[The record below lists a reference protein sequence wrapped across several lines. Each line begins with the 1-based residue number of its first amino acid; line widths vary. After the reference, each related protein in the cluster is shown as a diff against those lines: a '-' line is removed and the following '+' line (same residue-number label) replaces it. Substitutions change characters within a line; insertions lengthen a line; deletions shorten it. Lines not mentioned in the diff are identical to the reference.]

1 MAKRSADDF
10 FNEKQQ
16 SSSGSKSTKMS
27 ADDFFNRTS
36 KEINEELKVREE
48 KKLLEGSRAILNNTI
63 KSVTKPIDSTVTSP
77 VETPKTVDF
86 KQDQANK
93 KASVAA
99 APDPFS
105 GKTLAPI
112 TPNITNDISST
123 LQGKVPAA
131 SLLQQTGKGP
141 ANASHNSLRTEYD
154 IREKA
159 IDDTN
164 IPEILKL
171 PSRAMNKLAFGNP
184 VGRFVS
190 NSFTGNSGV
199 TQRDSTGSKAADKV
213 TDIINEFVTPL
224 LTPTGAPVGQGIIGS
239 SYDATAKALSGKAG
253 QTFLKGAS
261 KVIPG
266 SQNVA
271 KVAATEGIAGS
282 LQGVGFGL
290 QQGQDSGNEIARN
303 AFGGAAA
310 GLVLGGAS
318 AALGELGTSLLSRFR
333 KSGIPESEIAE
344 IAPELLALP
353 EANPRTVRKQ
363 LAGEIKTTPSGDTIS
378 TPYTFRLNEATPET
392 AAATAN
398 RQAMKNYDPIEL
410 STKYAQDV
418 IDEYKTLKETN
429 SKKISNKKLYEQ
441 ARQNVDTRRVTD
453 SPIVESKLKDT
464 NIKATDPTPY
474 TEPVIRNPVQELSRE
489 QQIQNKVNAGEF
501 LPQEDIDF
509 LLSGKYDKSK
519 AFPDETPTTSTYVK
533 PKSELVPKTEI
544 KPAKPKAK
552 LKPVNKEVAAT
563 TEVAATKNVKRALEV
578 PKENVPAK
586 KQVRESKTEGIR
598 SNYKTVQE
606 SGNISPELKS
616 RVEGSKAKTYTIF
629 KDAEANRLANEN
641 VKNIELAESKFFNN
655 KYEGKESIATGYR
668 LSQEL
673 DKLANATND
682 ENLKEAL
689 FGRAL
694 AALDKTIEDLTKA
707 GQTSQA
713 GSLIQRMSPEG
724 QLQNLIRKAK
734 ANNLEVKVAD
744 SVKFKQEATKYV
756 ESVDAGIQEN
766 EVSEIFSRLESGTAT
781 PDDIKNLKSYM
792 DNARSKINLTE
803 KPVKDKLNKELSD
816 VRKRDK
822 VVSFLEAQEAAAK
835 ARIEKRRGRLNSLP
849 VEEWI
854 DYSILISSKVARGVI
869 KAETYVED
877 LVKLFGEDIKPIARE
892 VFEKAQELVNSV
904 SKGSIEGDFLKADKA
919 FKRITGSNSL
929 SQLERIVESYVKANP
944 KVTIADIESLRKLSK
959 SITELQGTQKLNAD
973 MEMQKILN
981 SYEKSSVNDKIN
993 AIRYMSMLFN
1003 DATQSIN
1010 AISGPMMATMGTTFD
1025 VLGSM
1030 VDIAMK
1036 GVLKTE
1042 RTTTL
1047 YGTNPLRFIANY
1059 FKYAK
1064 IGGKAGWEGVNPS
1077 GIQGTNEIRGLAF
1090 KSKKNP
1096 LGIIERSLGAV
1107 AKGADYATYKTVY
1120 ETELRKQGFLD
1131 AIKNGVKRSDKEGLK
1146 NHIRKFMNDPPIEA
1160 AEQADRIGKNT
1171 TFQRSDTTAG
1181 KVANWLNAA
1190 PKGVKPAV
1198 NAVIPFVRTP
1208 LNIASQAATLT
1219 PFGILKGM
1227 FQLSSLSKASQREA
1241 LRTLSMGITGGVG
1254 MTSLGYYL
1262 SSLGIIT
1269 GANDTGNKDVNNI
1282 NEQAGRGKYRF
1293 NTSALKRYMDALI
1306 GGEGA
1311 EAAEKAAKYQKGD
1324 MAFDYN
1330 KLQPLALPLA
1340 AGAAFNEKKGSI
1352 GTKLAGSASDS
1363 FGSLFGMSSL
1373 KGIQDTFQPQYTG
1386 TEGDKNINI
1395 VNRVIESYFKSFSP
1409 SILAQEARRQDP
1421 VSRKTTYNEG
1431 LKKDL
1436 STYFMSRTPGLSK
1449 KLPENKDSLGNTKMN
1464 PEGFVGQ
1471 HLNPYKSQTANYT
1484 AAAGL
1489 IADVIER
1496 TGDKTIAPKAPA
1508 KDFSGYDDDGEKVT
1522 ITLPTKRYEQL
1533 QEDTGAEIT
1542 KRIMEIESNNDDEI
1556 IEAIKEIYSEVKAE
1570 QRDKLREEYELSSK

>member
-1 MAKRSADDF
+1 MS
-10 FNEKQQ
+10 
-16 SSSGSKSTKMS
+16 KMS
-27 ADDFFNRTS
+27 ADDFFSQEKQSSPTTRTKKMSADDFFSTTAKEFEDIENKRISDGS
-36 KEINEELKVREE
+36 KEILSNT
-48 KKLLEGSRAILNNTI
+48 LNSVI
-63 KSVTKPIDSTVTSP
+63 K
-77 VETPKTVDF
+77 PKTAKVDATQKKTVNF

-93 KASVAA
+93 QAA
-99 APDPFS
+99 ASAPVDPFA
-105 GKTLAPI
+105 GKTL
-112 TPNITNDISST
+112 TPVTGNLNNSIKST

-131 SLLQQTGKGP
+131 SLLQQTGGGP
-141 ANASHNSLRTEYD
+141 ANASQIPD
-154 IREKA
+154 ISRYNTTKKA
-159 IDDTN
+159 IDETN
-164 IPEILKL
+164 IPEALKL
-171 PSRAMNKLAFGNP
+171 PSRAINNIMNNNPLGIALGNAFQGH
-184 VGRFVS
+184 
-190 NSFTGNSGV
+190 SGV
-199 TQRDSTGSKAADKV
+199 TSRDTTGNKTVDKV
-213 TDIINEFVTPL
+213 TDVINNLVTPFI
-224 LTPTGAPVGQGIIGS
+224 TPTGAPLGQGIIGS
-239 SYDATAKALSGKAG
+239 TYDATGRALSGKVG
-253 QTFLKGAS
+253 QKILSGAE

-271 KVAATEGIAGS
+271 RVAATEGIAGG
-282 LQGVGFGL
+282 LQGAEFGL
-290 QQGQDSGNEIARN
+290 QQGQDSGSEIARN
-303 AFGGAAA
+303 TLWGAAA
-310 GLVLGGAS
+310 GGVLGGAG
-318 AALGELGTSLLSRFR
+318 AAIGE
-333 KSGIPESEIAE
+333 
-344 IAPELLALP
+344 ALP
-353 EANPRTVRKQ
+353 KLFKRGPKGTPVEVTPDEAVRFAEFEGTPTANEAPVPAITREQEIYRKYLNDQPITQEEMDFMVGPDWNEAN
-363 LAGEIKTTPSGDTIS
+363 
-378 TPYTFRLNEATPET
+378 LNVKTPEASVQT
-392 AAATAN
+392 SIT
-398 RQAMKNYDPIEL
+398 P
-410 STKYAQDV
+410 
-418 IDEYKTLKETN
+418 KT
-429 SKKISNKKLYEQ
+429 
-441 ARQNVDTRRVTD
+441 
-453 SPIVESKLKDT
+453 
-464 NIKATDPTPY
+464 
-474 TEPVIRNPVQELSRE
+474 TEPVAP
-489 QQIQNKVNAGEF
+489 NKA
-501 LPQEDIDF
+501 
-509 LLSGKYDKSK
+509 
-519 AFPDETPTTSTYVK
+519 
-533 PKSELVPKTEI
+533 
-544 KPAKPKAK
+544 
-552 LKPVNKEVAAT
+552 EVAAT
-563 TEVAATKNVKRALEV
+563 TEVAPVNRVAKNGEIASIKTQATEVK
-578 PKENVPAK
+578 PKK
-586 KQVRESKTEGIR
+586 YESKTEGIR
-598 SNYKTVQE
+598 ANYKTMTDSE
-606 SGNISPELKS
+606 NISSKLKGEIGK
-616 RVEGSKAKTYTIF
+616 VDQTYEIKKNVDTVAK
-629 KDAEANRLANEN
+629 ANEN
-641 VKNIELAESKFFNN
+641 VKNLSKSENDFLMNESGGAEH
-655 KYEGKESIATGYR
+655 IATGYR
-668 LSQEL
+668 VMQEL
-673 DKLANATND
+673 DKAGEHA
-682 ENLKEAL
+682 
-689 FGRAL
+689 RAL
-694 AALDKTIEDLTKA
+694 SIADKLAKDLTKA
-707 GQTSQA
+707 GQTAQA
-713 GSLIQRMSPEG
+713 ASLISRLSPEG
-724 QLQNLIRKAK
+724 QLLNLIRVAEKNGK
-734 ANNLEVKVAD
+734 VVDVAD
-744 SVKFKQEATKYV
+744 SAKFKELATKV
-756 ESVDAGIQEN
+756 QEN
-766 EVSEIFSRLESGTAT
+766 TGAGVKENAINDILNRLEKGETVTA
-781 PDDIKNLKSYM
+781 DDIKTLGDYIKS
-792 DNARSKINLTE
+792 AEQKIQPKMKE
-803 KPVKDKLNKELSD
+803 VKDNLPKEFND

-822 VVSFLEAQEAAAK
+822 VVSFLESQEAAAQ
-835 ARIEKRRGRLNSLP
+835 ARINKRKGRLNSLP

-854 DYSILISSKVARGVI
+854 DYSILIAAKVGKGVI

-877 LVKLFGEDIKPIARE
+877 LVKLFGEDIKPIAKQ

-904 SKGSIEGDFLKADKA
+904 SKGSIEGDFLKANKA
-919 FKRITGSNSL
+919 FKRITGTEGL
-929 SQLERIVESYVKANP
+929 SQQERIVEKYVLANP
-944 KVTIADIESLRKLSK
+944 KVAPKDIDSLRKLAK
-959 SITELQGTQKLNAD
+959 SLTDLQGTDKIKAD

-1030 VDIAMK
+1030 VDIAMN

-1047 YGTNPLRFIANY
+1047 YGTNPLRFIADY

-1096 LGIIERSLGAV
+1096 LGIVERSLGAV

-1120 ETELRKQGFLD
+1120 ESELRKQGYLD
-1131 AIKNGVKRSDKEGLK
+1131 ALKNGVKRSDKDGLK
-1146 NHIRKFMNDPPIEA
+1146 SHIRKFMNDPPIEA

-1340 AGAAFNEKKGSI
+1340 AGAAFNEKKGGI
-1352 GTKLAGSASDS
+1352 GTKLSGSASDS

-1508 KDFSGYDDDGEKVT
+1508 KDFSGYDADGEKVT

-1570 QRDKLREEYELSSK
+1570 QRDKLREEYELYSK

>member
-1 MAKRSADDF
+1 MGKYDELRRIAAKPTSQRTADNIEAYRAASTPVVTEPESTDL
-10 FNEKQQ
+10 
-16 SSSGSKSTKMS
+16 GSKYDFLRNPEKYAEQNRLRAEQEAAQAA
-27 ADDFFNRTS
+27 ADKKAMNKQILTDTLNSVVKPKAAEPTVS
-36 KEINEELKVREE
+36 K
-48 KKLLEGSRAILNNTI
+48 G
-63 KSVTKPIDSTVTSP
+63 
-77 VETPKTVDF
+77 VDF

-93 KASVAA
+93 KAAA
-99 APDPFS
+99 SAPVDPFA
-105 GKTLAPI
+105 GKSLAPV
-112 TPNITNDISST
+112 TPNVTNDIAST
-123 LQGKVPAA
+123 LQGKVPNA
-131 SLLQQTGKGP
+131 SLVQQTGKGVP
-141 ANASHNSLRTEYD
+141 NASQLPGISQYETTKKEIAND
-154 IREKA
+154 NAPPAVKA
-159 IDDTN
+159 YAN
-164 IPEILKL
+164 V
-171 PSRAMNKLAFGNP
+171 MNYITQGNP
-184 VGRFVS
+184 LGQTVTR
-190 NSFTGNSGV
+190 SFQGNSGV
-199 TQRDSTGSKAADKV
+199 TSRDTTGNKTVDKL
-213 TDIINEFVTPL
+213 TDIVNNLVTPFIV
-224 LTPTGAPVGQGIIGS
+224 PTGAPVGQGIIGG
-239 SYDATAKALSGKAG
+239 SYDATSRALSGKAG
-253 QTFLKGAS
+253 QRLLQGAE
-261 KVIPG
+261 KVILG
-266 SQNVA
+266 SQNV
-271 KVAATEGIAGS
+271 VRAATTEGLAGAI
-282 LQGVGFGL
+282 QGVGYGL
-290 QQGQDSGNEIARN
+290 QQGDDSGNELMRN
-303 AFGGAAA
+303 ALWGAAA
-310 GLVLGGAS
+310 GGVLAGA
-318 AALGELGTSLLSRFR
+318 GTAI
-333 KSGIPESEIAE
+333 GD
-344 IAPELLALP
+344 ALP
-353 EANPRTVRKQ
+353 KLFRRGHNGQPVEIPQNEVARFAEFEGTPTAN
-363 LAGEIKTTPSGDTIS
+363 ETPI
-378 TPYTFRLNEATPET
+378 P
-392 AAATAN
+392 AATREQEIYRKYLN
-398 RQAMKNYDPIEL
+398 DEPITQKEMDFMLGDEWNPDNLIVKN
-410 STKYAQDV
+410 A
-418 IDEYKTLKETN
+418 
-429 SKKISNKKLYEQ
+429 
-441 ARQNVDTRRVTD
+441 
-453 SPIVESKLKDT
+453 
-464 NIKATDPTPY
+464 DPTP
-474 TEPVIRNPVQELSRE
+474 TVKTPSKAAISEAAPTIESPAPAKKPIAVENPV
-489 QQIQNKVNAGEF
+489 
-501 LPQEDIDF
+501 
-509 LLSGKYDKSK
+509 K
-519 AFPDETPTTSTYVK
+519 ADSVTPA
-533 PKSELVPKTEI
+533 P
-544 KPAKPKAK
+544 
-552 LKPVNKEVAAT
+552 
-563 TEVAATKNVKRALEV
+563 VKRSIEV
-578 PKENVPAK
+578 PKENVSTKAK
-586 KQVRESKTEGIR
+586 IRESKTEAVR
-598 SNYKTVQE
+598 SNYKTIQD
-606 SGNISPELKS
+606 SGNISLELKS
-616 RVEGSKAKTYTIF
+616 KVENSKSKVYTIF
-629 KDAEANRLANEN
+629 KDAEANKLANEN
-641 VKNIELAESKFFNN
+641 VKNLEVAESKFLNG

-668 LSQEL
+668 LAQEL

-682 ENLKEAL
+682 ADLKEAL
-689 FGRAL
+689 FGRSL
-694 AALDKTIEDLTKA
+694 AALDKVASDLTKA
-707 GQTSQA
+707 GQAAQA

-734 ANNLEVKVAD
+734 KNNLEVKVAD
-744 SVKFKQEATKYV
+744 SVKFKQEATKYL
-756 ESVDAGIQEN
+756 ENADAGVQEN
-766 EVSEIFSRLESGTAT
+766 EITEIFNRIESGKAT
-781 PDDIKNLKSYM
+781 PQDIKNLKSYM
-792 DNARSKINLTE
+792 DSARSKINPNE
-803 KPVKDKLNKELSD
+803 KPVKDIVNKELKD

-822 VVSFLEAQEAAAK
+822 VVSFLESQEAAAK

-854 DYSILISSKVARGVI
+854 DYSILISSKVAKGVI
-869 KAETYVED
+869 HAGTYVEE
-877 LVKLFGEDIKPIARE
+877 LVKLFGEDIRPIARD

-904 SKGSIEGDFLKADKA
+904 SKSSIEGDFIKADKA

-929 SQLERIVESYVKANP
+929 SQPERIVENYLKSNP
-944 KVTIADIESLRKLSK
+944 EVSVSDVGYLRKLSK
-959 SITELQGTQKLNAD
+959 SITELQGTQKLSAD

-1010 AISGPMMATMGTTFD
+1010 AISGPMMATMGSTFD

-1042 RTTTL
+1042 RTTTT
-1047 YGTNPLRFIANY
+1047 YGNNPLRFIADY
-1059 FKYAK
+1059 YKYAK

-1096 LGIIERSLGAV
+1096 LGIVERSLGAV

-1120 ETELRKQGFLD
+1120 ESELRKQGYLD
-1131 AIKNGVKRSDKEGLK
+1131 ALKNGVKRSDKEGLK
-1146 NHIRKFMNDPPIEA
+1146 SHIRKFMNDPPIEA

-1311 EAAEKAAKYQKGD
+1311 DAAEKAAKYQKGD
-1324 MAFDYN
+1324 KAFDYN

-1340 AGAAFNEKKGSI
+1340 AGAAFNEKKGGV

-1395 VNRVIESYFKSFSP
+1395 VNRVIESYLKSFSP

-1421 VSRKTTYNEG
+1421 ISRKTAYNEG

-1436 STYFMSRTPGLSK
+1436 STYYMSRTPILSK

-1471 HLNPYKSQTANYT
+1471 HLNPYRSQAANYT

-1508 KDFSGYDDDGEKVT
+1508 KDFSGYDDKGEKVT

-1533 QEDTGAEIT
+1533 QEDTGSEIT

-1570 QRDKLREEYELSSK
+1570 QKDKLREEYKLSSK